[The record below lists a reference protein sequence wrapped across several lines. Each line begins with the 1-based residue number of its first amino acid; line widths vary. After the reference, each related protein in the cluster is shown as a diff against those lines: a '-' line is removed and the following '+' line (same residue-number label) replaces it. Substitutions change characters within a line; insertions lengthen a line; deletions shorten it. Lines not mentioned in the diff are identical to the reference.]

1 MTYNKIEN
9 LIDEVRITMAQKVVK
24 MIDQKMTLEQIKER
38 MEIHLSIAK
47 TNIEKRKLNNG

>member
-1 MTYNKIEN
+1 MSYNRIEN
-9 LIDEVRITMAQKVVK
+9 LIDEVRITMAQKVIK